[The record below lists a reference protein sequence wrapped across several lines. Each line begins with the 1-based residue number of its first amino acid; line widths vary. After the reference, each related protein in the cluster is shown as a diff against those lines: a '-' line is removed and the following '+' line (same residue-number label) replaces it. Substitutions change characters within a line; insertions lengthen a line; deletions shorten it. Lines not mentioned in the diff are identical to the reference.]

1 MANLFFITDLH
12 ITTTCSSRVDDPLE
26 AVIGKLQW
34 VVDYCNLHCAT
45 LVMGGDIFDTPTVT
59 FEAYNALVSV
69 LRSVHRGVY
78 VVWGNHDMLYRN
90 TDNNRKCTLYTL
102 IESGVVKE
110 LRQGMDVV
118 LDSELILTSN
128 LPLRTRQ
135 IPQVLVYHGFLEQRD
150 GSFTVTMSDLMGCE
164 SGGTSLVLLGHDHT
178 KYDDVVLPNGV
189 TVVRCGSFF
198 RNRRDESCR
207 RQVYGVMV
215 ECSNGVIH
223 HTLVEVPARTP
234 DEVFASKSSQQVAD
248 AQMEEVS
255 YDALIS
261 SLRSSTGSQDLTFS
275 EALGAVAEQDVV
287 SYCET
292 LVSNKIVKKVK

>member
-1 MANLFFITDLH
+1 MVRLFFITDLH
-12 ITTTCSSRVDDPLE
+12 ITTTCSSRVDSPLD
-26 AVIGKLQW
+26 AIIGKLQW
-34 VVDYCNLHCAT
+34 VVDYCNRNSAS

-69 LRSVHRGVY
+69 LRNVRCGVY
-78 VVWGNHDMLYRN
+78 VVWGNHDMLYRSVE
-90 TDNNRKCTLYTL
+90 NNRKCTLYTL

-110 LRQGMDVV
+110 LCTGTDVI
-118 LDSELILTSN
+118 LGSELALTSS

-150 GSFTVTMSDLMGCE
+150 GLFTVTMSDLLGCE
-164 SGGTSLVLLGHDHT
+164 SGGMSLVLLGHDHT

-207 RQVYGVMV
+207 RQVYGVLV
-215 ECSNGVIH
+215 ECSNGFIQ
-223 HTLVEVPARTP
+223 HTLVEVPARAP

-248 AQMEEVS
+248 AQLGEVN

-261 SLRSSTGSQDLTFS
+261 SLRSSTGSQDLTFR
-275 EALGAVAEQDVV
+275 EALCAVAEQAVV